1 MTVTWTDRGHSLA
14 PDTEHVRT
22 DLGPSPGPRAFDV
35 GEMGMNQAAGSW
47 ARAGVK
53 FLSGEQLAQ
62 SFPRKG
68 GRSLGPPEQGGL
80 RGQGRGACGRTGRAL
95 GHPLGSQSHWLEGPS
110 PSRVL
115 TA

>member
-35 GEMGMNQAAGSW
+35 GKTGMNQAAGSW

-68 GRSLGPPEQGGL
+68 AWSWGP
-80 RGQGRGACGRTGRAL
+80 
-95 GHPLGSQSHWLEGPS
+95 
-110 PSRVL
+110 PSRV
-115 TA
+115 A